1 MYYRGGD
8 MLEKFISLLGFFSN
22 NIGIDLGTA
31 NTVIY
36 SEGKGIV
43 LYEPSIV
50 AIDTRTKRVIAVGKE
65 AKEMLGK
72 TPENIQAIR
81 PLRDGVITDFEATQV
96 MLSYFIEQAIGG
108 GIFRPKPRIVIGVPS
123 GVTQVEKRAVIDAA
137 KGAGAREVYLIAEP
151 MAAAIGAEL
160 PVEEPVGSMIV
171 DIGGGTT
178 EIAVIS
184 LAGVVVSN
192 SIRVAGDEMNEAIIQ
207 YIKKR
212 FHMFIGE
219 QTGERIKIELGNA
232 IYEDEEK
239 EMEIKGRDITGLPKT
254 VKITSRDITEALE
267 DVIGSIINAIR
278 LTLER
283 TPPELA
289 SDIAERGIVL
299 AGGGSLLKNLDVRIE
314 RDVGIKTYYC
324 EDPITAVARGVGKV
338 LDKIDLIR
346 RISIE

>member
-1 MYYRGGD
+1 

-96 MLSYFIEQAIGG
+96 MLAYFIERAIGG

-137 KGAGAREVYLIAEP
+137 KGAGAREVYLIPEP
-151 MAAAIGAEL
+151 MAAAIGAGL

-184 LAGVVVSN
+184 LAGIVVSN

-232 IYEDEEK
+232 IYEDEDK

-254 VKITSRDITEALE
+254 VKITSKDITEALE

-278 LTLER
+278 LTLEK

-299 AGGGSLLKNLDVRIE
+299 AGGGSLLRNLDVRIE

-338 LDKIDLIR
+338 LDKMDLMR
-346 RISIE
+346 RISME

>member
-1 MYYRGGD
+1 

-43 LYEPSIV
+43 LSEPSIV

-137 KGAGAREVYLIAEP
+137 KGAGAREVYLIPEP

-232 IYEDEEK
+232 IYEDQEK

>member
-1 MYYRGGD
+1 

-43 LYEPSIV
+43 LHEPSIV

-96 MLSYFIEQAIGG
+96 ILAYFIERAIGG

-137 KGAGAREVYLIAEP
+137 KGAGAREVYLIPEP
-151 MAAAIGAEL
+151 MAAAIGASL

-184 LAGVVVSN
+184 LAGIVVSN
-192 SIRVAGDEMNEAIIQ
+192 SIRVAGDEMNEAVIQ

-219 QTGERIKIELGNA
+219 QTGERIKIELGNT
-232 IYEDEEK
+232 IYEGEEK

-254 VKITSRDITEALE
+254 VKITSKDITEALE

-278 LTLER
+278 LTLEK

-299 AGGGSLLKNLDVRIE
+299 AGGGSLLRNLDVRIE

-338 LDKIDLIR
+338 LDKMDLIR
-346 RISIE
+346 RISME

>member
-1 MYYRGGD
+1 MYRGGD
-8 MLEKFISLLGFFSN
+8 MLGKLGSFLGFFSN

-36 SEGKGIV
+36 SEEKGII
-43 LYEPSIV
+43 LQEPSIV

-96 MLSYFIEQAIGG
+96 MLSYFIERAIGG

-137 KGAGAREVYLIAEP
+137 KGAGAREVYLIPEP
-151 MAAAIGAEL
+151 MAAAIGAGL

-184 LAGVVVSN
+184 LAGIVVSN
-192 SIRVAGDEMNEAIIQ
+192 SIRIAGDEMNEAVIQ
-207 YIKKR
+207 YIKKK

-254 VKITSRDITEALE
+254 VRITSRDITEALE

-289 SDIAERGIVL
+289 SDVAERGIVL

-314 RDVGIKTYYC
+314 REIGIKTYYC

-338 LDKIDLIR
+338 LNKMDLIR
-346 RISIE
+346 RISME